1 MIEQVGIRELR
12 DNLKDVLERVERG
25 ETIEITRN
33 GRTIGMIVPKP
44 EEGESPVA
52 RLMAEGKLLPS
63 RSGRETVRLPKR
75 VLPSPG
81 GPSTAEVL
89 DELRADHR

>member
-12 DNLKDVLERVERG
+12 DNLKDYLERVERG
-25 ETIEITRN
+25 ESVEITRN
-33 GRTIGMIVPKP
+33 GRTIGVIVPKP
-44 EEGESPVA
+44 EEGEDPLA

-63 RSGRETVRLPKR
+63 RSGRDAVRLPRR
-75 VLPSPG
+75 VRPSPG
-81 GPSTAEVL
+81 GPSTGEVL